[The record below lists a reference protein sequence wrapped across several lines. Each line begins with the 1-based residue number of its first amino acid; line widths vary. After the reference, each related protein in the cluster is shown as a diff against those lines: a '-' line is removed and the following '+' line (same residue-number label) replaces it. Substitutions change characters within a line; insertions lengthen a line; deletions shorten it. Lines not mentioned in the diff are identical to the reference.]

1 MARNKRKKIR
11 VNLNLYADQMD
22 RLRRL
27 VELDD
32 VDMSTR
38 VRGWLDEKLAD
49 ICLEDVIEEKG
60 DSSFDIM

>member
-1 MARNKRKKIR
+1 MGINKRKKVR

-32 VDMSTR
+32 VDMSAR
-38 VRGWLDEKLAD
+38 VRKWLDEKLAD
-49 ICLEDVIEEKG
+49 VYIEEIIEKEG
-60 DSSFDIM
+60 SGSFDII